1 MKATVN
7 NTEYKLDKFPFPKR
21 GVQAEGYY
29 LVDDEDGTQLLSRV
43 TRAPSGAYTYV
54 MYGDVSYSFPRHI
67 EFPSGTVVRFSEG
80 AVSKTKTKA
89 DPKVD
94 TTPDGILTNVLEEA
108 IATREAYPNFLESQL
123 TPEED
128 PMEKAARFVNEQETK
143 RGLGQAPTIAEY
155 LPKIEPKQ
163 DKPKPPRKAPTK

>member
-1 MKATVN
+1 MKAIVN

-21 GVQAEGYY
+21 GAQAEGYY

-54 MYGDVSYSFPRHI
+54 MYGDVSYSFPRHV
-67 EFPSGTVVRFSEG
+67 EFPSGTVVQFSEG
-80 AVSKTKTKA
+80 TVSKTKTA
-89 DPKVD
+89 PKPVVD
-94 TTPDGILTNVLEEA
+94 DAVLTNVLEEA
-108 IATREAYPNFLESQL
+108 IATREAYPNFLEGQL
-123 TPEED
+123 TQEED

-155 LPKIEPKQ
+155 LPPVKPKN
-163 DKPKPPRKAPTK
+163 KPPRRAPAK

>member
-1 MKATVN
+1 MKAIVN

-80 AVSKTKTKA
+80 AVSKTKTKTA
-89 DPKVD
+89 PKDVVD
-94 TTPDGILTNVLEEA
+94 DAVLLKVLDQVLD
-108 IATREAYPNFLESQL
+108 TKEAYPNYLESQL

-128 PMEKAARFVNEQETK
+128 PMEKAARFIQEQDTK

-155 LPKIEPKQ
+155 LPPIKPKATT
-163 DKPKPPRKAPTK
+163 KPPRKAPTK

>member
-21 GVQAEGYY
+21 GAQAEGYY

-54 MYGDVSYSFPRHI
+54 MYGDVSYSFPRHV
-67 EFPSGTVVRFSEG
+67 ELPSGTAIRFSEG
-80 AVSKTKTKA
+80 TVSKTKA
-89 DPKVD
+89 DPNVD

>member
-1 MKATVN
+1 MKAIVN

-21 GVQAEGYY
+21 GAQAEGYH
-29 LVDDEDGTQLLSRV
+29 LMEEDGTQLLSRV

-54 MYGDVSYSFPRHI
+54 MYGDVSYSFPRHV
-67 EFPSGTVVRFSEG
+67 EFPSGTVVSFSEG
-80 AVSKTKTKA
+80 TVSKTKA
-89 DPKVD
+89 APKVD

-128 PMEKAARFVNEQETK
+128 PMEKAARFVNEQDTK

>member
-1 MKATVN
+1 MKAIVN

-21 GVQAEGYY
+21 GAQAEGYY

-67 EFPSGTVVRFSEG
+67 EFPSGTAIRFSEG
-80 AVSKTKTKA
+80 TVSKTKAAPKDVVDDAVLIKVLDQVLDTK
-89 DPKVD
+89 
-94 TTPDGILTNVLEEA
+94 
-108 IATREAYPNFLESQL
+108 EAYPNYLESQL